1 MTGAEKT
8 LKWYKEF
15 VKTNGVYPLIKEV
28 ESQLEMAVEE
38 EQVNKNESISLV
50 SDYRLLEDCE
60 MIQRLDEY
68 TLDGVNWKHV
78 EEWDIG
84 QEYEKHNYNP
94 LRRKK

>member
-38 EQVNKNESISLV
+38 EQVNKNESISPV
-50 SDYRLLEDCE
+50 IRCE
-60 MIQRLDEY
+60 
-68 TLDGVNWKHV
+68 H
-78 EEWDIG
+78 
-84 QEYEKHNYNP
+84 
-94 LRRKK
+94 KKKKWIPQIAETYCPNCREIL